1 MDLNWLQDFVC
12 LGRTLNF
19 TRAAEE
25 RNITQP
31 AFSRRIKSLENW
43 LGVPL
48 IMRSSYPVQ
57 LSDAG
62 AQFLPVALEIIASLT
77 DIRQTIRAEER
88 GSTAFQRV
96 AVLHTIS
103 VNYLSRRIAEFE
115 HQMPSL
121 RVRVYSDNLRTC
133 CQLLSDGT
141 CDFLIYYRHRDVVPV
156 FAESQ
161 FVRKDIGTD
170 RFLPVAESR
179 AAQAEGWNLSRPD
192 ARDIPYLGYDPS
204 SYLGTVVDQT
214 IGNRKPPLALRYMD
228 ALTEAIKRR
237 TLAGSGIAWLP
248 ESAVA
253 EEIARGDLVV
263 AGGPEWHAD
272 LTISLFCSLDRLD
285 STGQFLWQAL

>member
-1 MDLNWLQDFVC
+1 MDLNLLQDFVC

-19 TRAAEE
+19 TRAAKE
-25 RNITQP
+25 RSITQP

-57 LSDAG
+57 LSNAG
-62 AQFLPVALEIIASLT
+62 AQFLPVAQEVIASLT

-88 GSTAFQRV
+88 GRTAFQRV
-96 AVLHTIS
+96 AVLDTIS

-115 HQMPSL
+115 DQVPSL

-156 FAESQ
+156 FDESQ
-161 FVRKDIGTD
+161 FARKDIRTD
-170 RFLPVAESR
+170 RFLPVAKSR
-179 AAQAEGWNLSRPD
+179 AAEAGGWDLSRPD
-192 ARDIPYLGYDPS
+192 AKDIPYLGYEPS
-204 SYLGTVVDQT
+204 SFLGTVVDQT

-272 LTISLFCSLDRLD
+272 LTISLFCALDRLD
-285 STGQFLWQAL
+285 RTGQFLWQAL